1 VRILRPADGLTARA
15 LVTVPDSLCA
25 RTEEGDLTMLDQL
38 SPAFRT
44 RATTVI
50 QKWEGFLAKVGA
62 RVDETVVEAD
72 VGLNEIIA
80 AHTTDPGPLGAAFS
94 ALQARFRGLQN
105 KVTEAWEKIDGELDA
120 IRDDAEGQDL
130 ANMSKIWS
138 QMSKS
143 HRDWRH
149 DIDLRYELLVI
160 QKEADLA
167 RALYQQGER
176 EKSTP
181 VNCHHCGAPL
191 KVDTWWESSNVACG
205 ACNAVNSVSP
215 GPGIAYFYL
224 GNGAHALVREMT
236 RDSIVAHTHAE
247 RGYKALRIPTEE
259 DFQRYMAVARAMYAA
274 YYQTMAANNPAFR
287 HDVNQQTEAKML
299 HYSHYDS
306 IADKKARASNGKML
320 QLAIAGDRAGL
331 AAHVKAE
338 KLDLDE
344 CLYAA
349 AERGAAG
356 AIDLL
361 LELQYAAD
369 GEGESKGPWL
379 AEKKRELAHWTATR
393 G

>member
-1 VRILRPADGLTARA
+1 
-15 LVTVPDSLCA
+15 
-25 RTEEGDLTMLDQL
+25 MLDQL
-38 SPAFRT
+38 SPALRT
-44 RATTVI
+44 RTAAVI
-50 QKWEGFLAKVGA
+50 QKWEGFLAKVGT

-80 AHTTDPGPLGAAFS
+80 AHCTDPGPLGAAFS

-105 KVTEAWEKIDGELDA
+105 KVSEAWEKIDGELDA
-120 IRDDAEGQDL
+120 IRNEAEGQDL
-130 ANMSKIWS
+130 ATMSKIWS

-143 HRDWRH
+143 SRDWRH
-149 DIDLRYELLVI
+149 DIDLRYEVLVI

-215 GPGIAYFYL
+215 GPGITYFYL

-247 RGYKALRIPTEE
+247 REYKALRIPTEH
-259 DFQRYMAVARAMYAA
+259 DYQRYIATARAMYAA

-287 HDVNQQTEAKML
+287 HDVNQQIEAKML

-306 IADKKARASNGKML
+306 GSDKKARASNGKTL

-331 AAHVKAE
+331 AAHVEAD
-338 KLDLDE
+338 KLDLGE

-349 AERGAAG
+349 AERGQAG

-361 LELQYAAD
+361 LELQYAAEGD
-369 GEGESKGPWL
+369 GESKGPWL
-379 AEKKRELAHWTATR
+379 AEKKHELAQWTATR